1 MSGNGLGSR
10 IGANLRPLGRRMQAV
25 RSRRAVPGWPALAAL
40 FLGGLALVVLVGA
53 LFDEPV
59 IAWTRTLP
67 TSVHDAFATITRLG
81 RSDWLLIPTGA
92 LALAVAFGDWRH
104 VSRPLRGAWWEV
116 ATFAAVF
123 FAVIAISG
131 IATDILKPIV
141 GRMRPDYV
149 SDGAF
154 AFNPFTLGGYSH
166 YSFPSGHATTMGA
179 VAVFAAFAPG
189 ILTVPILLGT
199 AAVAVS
205 RVIIGVHF
213 PSDVVGGALIGAGIG
228 YLILRLMAE
237 AGIVFIVRADGMI
250 GRRFG
255 VTRRVHR
262 RGAGLRAMLAALW
275 QAWRGSATR
284 PAPRS

>member
-1 MSGNGLGSR
+1 
-10 IGANLRPLGRRMQAV
+10 
-25 RSRRAVPGWPALAAL
+25 
-40 FLGGLALVVLVGA
+40 
-53 LFDEPV
+53 
-59 IAWTRTLP
+59 
-67 TSVHDAFATITRLG
+67 
-81 RSDWLLIPTGA
+81 
-92 LALAVAFGDWRH
+92 
-104 VSRPLRGAWWEV
+104 
-116 ATFAAVF
+116 
-123 FAVIAISG
+123 
-131 IATDILKPIV
+131 
-141 GRMRPDYV
+141 
-149 SDGAF
+149 
-154 AFNPFTLGGYSH
+154 
-166 YSFPSGHATTMGA
+166 MGA

-213 PSDVVGGALIGAGIG
+213 PSDVVGGALIGAGSG